1 MSRPPLRRSTAL
13 LIAVFL
19 LALVTYILVRPA
31 PPSAHA
37 APAVPAPSSDF
48 AAGIAA

>member
-1 MSRPPLRRSTAL
+1 L
-13 LIAVFL
+13 LIALFL

-37 APAVPAPSSDF
+37 APATPAMS
-48 AAGIAA
+48 ARIEA